1 MDQPGITLRTLL
13 RLAGYSPIK
22 WVSAKKPDRETVI
35 RWVSLETDAFQPG
48 DALLIT
54 GEALTKGTIES
65 AQVGRAS
72 AILAQGRIKR
82 PSAYASSAI
91 PIVSLPPA
99 GDLEATR
106 RILLTALIGQRGN
119 LTEWGG
125 GIHHQLERIVAEGEG
140 LQGLA
145 RAMAGISGR
154 GILVQ
159 DKRLRVLA
167 SSPSTEIKEVWD
179 ELLTDLGDPSRL
191 PEAIRDRKVAGR
203 GSFFIN
209 QTLPGGLARLVAPII
224 VGEVARGYLSLVGLD
239 GDLDAMDRT
248 VAEQGVLACAVQM
261 SRSKA
266 IRETEKRLRGDL
278 LTALLQGD
286 LSPHDA
292 RLWAEAMGVDLSHA
306 HTAIRFAWD
315 SASGPSLR
323 RLETLV
329 HGESAR
335 LGLSVIEDTLGSEVI
350 CFCQVDPESGA
361 PKASVLLGH
370 AVLTGARAENPK
382 GIARC
387 GIGSPAHELSAWH
400 TSFRQAGQ
408 ALELSGRLALDRPL
422 YFPDLSVYRLL
433 LQLEDSQDLKV
444 FESEILGRL
453 SEYDSG
459 EELLRT
465 LQAYFDHNGNL
476 SQTADAL
483 YIHRNSLIY
492 RMDRIADI
500 TGLDLDNP
508 ETRLAIQLALHI
520 NRMAK
525 RPG

>member
-1 MDQPGITLRTLL
+1 V
-13 RLAGYSPIK
+13 K
-22 WVSAKKPDRETVI
+22 WISARKPDRETLV
-35 RWVSLETDAFQPG
+35 RWVSLDVDGFRSG
-48 DALLIT
+48 DAILIPA
-54 GEALTKGTIES
+54 EKLSKDLIDAAEKGG
-65 AQVGRAS
+65 AA
-72 AILAQGRIKR
+72 AILVQGRVR
-82 PSAYASSAI
+82 STSAVTRSPI
-91 PIVSLPPA
+91 PILALPPDR
-99 GDLEATR
+99 DLEGMR

-125 GIHHQLERIVAEGEG
+125 GIHQQLERIVAEGEG

-145 RAMAGISGR
+145 RAMAEISGR
-154 GILVQ
+154 GVLVQ

-167 SSPSTEIKEVWD
+167 SEPSAEVGEVWD
-179 ELLTDLGDPSRL
+179 ELLTDLGDPGRL
-191 PEAIRDRKVAGR
+191 PESIRDRKEAGK
-203 GSFFIN
+203 GSYFID
-209 QTLPGGLARLVAPII
+209 QTLPGGLARLVAPVI
-224 VGEVARGYLSLVGLD
+224 VAEVARGYLSLVGLD

-286 LSPHDA
+286 LSPRDA

-315 SASGPSLR
+315 GEAAPSLR

-329 HGESAR
+329 HGEIAR
-335 LGLSVIEDTLGSEVI
+335 MGLSVIEDTLGSEVI
-350 CFCQVDPESGA
+350 CFCQVEPESGV
-361 PKASVLLGH
+361 PKAPILFGQ
-370 AVLTGARAENPK
+370 AVLDAARAENSR
-382 GIARC
+382 GVARC
-387 GIGSPAHELSAWH
+387 GIGSPARELSAWH
-400 TSFRQAGQ
+400 NSFRHAGQ
-408 ALELSGRLALDRPL
+408 ALELAGRLAAARPL

-433 LQLEDSQDLKV
+433 MQLEDSQELKA
-444 FESEILGRL
+444 FEFETLGRL
-453 SEYDSG
+453 AEYESG

-476 SQTADAL
+476 TQTADAL

-525 RPG
+525 